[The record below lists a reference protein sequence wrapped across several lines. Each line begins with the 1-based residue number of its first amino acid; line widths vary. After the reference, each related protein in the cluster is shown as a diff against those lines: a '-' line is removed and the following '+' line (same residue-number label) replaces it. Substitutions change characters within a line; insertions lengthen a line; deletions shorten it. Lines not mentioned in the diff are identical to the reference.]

1 MFLFSVSSSFSN
13 SKGGR
18 CVACFCFI
26 PHDDEEAILR
36 HRARE
41 KLLSFAAAAA
51 VVVIVPCSSRPTLS
65 LSLSLSLICVEREN
79 QSKKWDS
86 VQNSYEISLV
96 KTPKKKR
103 TKKQEFVTQRFGRRR
118 FFFFFFDDDD
128 VSTRDN
134 NGAKIFSEPKHAHRA
149 HTTGGVARERD

>member
-1 MFLFSVSSSFSN
+1 M
-13 SKGGR
+13 
-18 CVACFCFI
+18 
-26 PHDDEEAILR
+26 R

-51 VVVIVPCSSRPTLS
+51 VVVIVPCSSRPT
-65 LSLSLSLICVEREN
+65 LSLSLICVEREN

-96 KTPKKKR
+96 KTPKKSAQKNKSSLR
-103 TKKQEFVTQRFGRRR
+103 NVL
-118 FFFFFFDDDD
+118 DDDD